1 MPPTDQT
8 QKPQTPQ
15 KTRLKGIG
23 AVLTT
28 RRTRFDPAHHRDR
41 PGWMETVR
49 SITNLSQTTVSHVET
64 GARADYGED
73 TAAKVER
80 LYELRPGT
88 FLRALTGEGDLIA
101 ADGEVLYPPPP
112 PGAEHTRE
120 RAIAREWHNEITS
133 RAVGMAL
140 DLQARTEGL
149 PDDEARAV
157 VRRALD
163 AAEAQGRLIMDTE
176 LRAWARSTSPQE

>member
-1 MPPTDQT
+1 
-8 QKPQTPQ
+8 
-15 KTRLKGIG
+15 
-23 AVLTT
+23 
-28 RRTRFDPAHHRDR
+28 
-41 PGWMETVR
+41 METVR

-149 PDDEARAV
+149 P
-157 VRRALD
+157 
-163 AAEAQGRLIMDTE
+163 
-176 LRAWARSTSPQE
+176 